1 MDPKDHDLLISMN
14 VKLDRVIT
22 DVRDLNDS
30 TTRRVSQL
38 EQEKL
43 DKTESSRLSKEAAE
57 LHEDHETR
65 LRFLEPAYW
74 WAIGALAVIDLL
86 LGIGVAYV
94 IKHLP

>member
-30 TTRRVSQL
+30 TARRVSSL

-43 DKTESSRLSKEAAE
+43 DKVEADRLLKEEEKVHAN
-57 LHEDHETR
+57 HGKR
-65 LRFLEPAYW
+65 IRFLERAYW
-74 WAIGALAVIDLL
+74 IAIGALGLSNIL
-86 LGIGVAYV
+86 LGIY
-94 IKHLP
+94 LSLR